1 MFRTDIRGKTYK
13 VKFWLYGNAN
23 TKLGEIPTKH
33 VEFVNITYREIP
45 TISLTIPKR
54 LSNGEVNPIYYNIK
68 SMQFVIMEE
77 YNFKTKK
84 TRYTKFILKDKTTKL
99 NKMKGVKNFTGY
111 GFEYKLKQKTVD
123 LSNKVLQLYPDEVN
137 IGESVLGI
145 FEKETG
151 WKVKYVDE
159 DARYK
164 EEEGMETISKTLYS
178 NYSKANVTDS
188 SILWEAD
195 VKTEIKSGVPLY
207 LTIKHLGLKSYNS
220 KGEVLYSQDIEN
232 VFDEP
237 LHTNITHVTAKHY
250 SVTGNRYG
258 IQYVFKM
265 ADGSTKTVEC
275 NFMNIIN
282 KKITCDNIVISWETG
297 NVVKLK
303 NIRYVNFESMSTDW
317 YNALTEIQDM
327 FECVFMFDG
336 YNKTISAYH
345 KDNIGTVKPYR
356 LSLDRNVIDVEV
368 KEDAEYIS
376 ALKVVSDNVSI
387 TSENIYGGDIIY
399 DYSYYID
406 NNIMSGDLL
415 NHWKRYQAYIKVKQ
429 EEWRLLK
436 NNYMELTQR
445 VTQIDSEITSLNYRI
460 KNMTNLLTAY
470 IASGDEA
477 RQKSLKEE
485 INELQARVESLLS
498 LRADYNKEMDNTSDA
513 MASISTEIKR
523 ENATDSQGKIFTKQ
537 DLSDLDDMY
546 VEDEYSDSYYSTAY
560 GLYNNAL
567 KELEDRVKPL
577 YNFTMN
583 VPNLMKFTNHP
594 QGWDNIISIGDI
606 YYVEGEELV
615 NEIKQDF
622 VRLVSYKI
630 TFDDYGNV
638 IVSEITL
645 SNKDEKISTTKHISN
660 VGRKTSEVS
669 SKVSSWQQVINDA
682 YTSNNFVKTLINGK
696 LDLIAT
702 SVAGRGMR
710 NYIDISDCGIF
721 VIDQDDQNRQIYIGS
736 SMIAISTDGFKTC
749 KTAIDADGITADL
762 LMGRILLGEKLCVSG
777 ENGLF
782 YIGDSEDGMSFG
794 IYIYSS
800 LNNDRTL
807 KIFLGL
813 EKDTTTG
820 LMVAKL
826 KLIGKNGKM
835 MLTEDGLQQ
844 SIPVY
849 STMQNID
856 NGYNVNIYFD
866 LPDEMTDIRKAP
878 MNLRLHKWRG
888 LARNTAS
895 GGYSSS
901 SSGTTTSNGGGY
913 ASSTSSGGT
922 TATNDFLAESWKIPG
937 TTALYNYPCTE
948 IDDTAGAE
956 HPNNHVHGIDPHW
969 FIHNHDIQPH
979 SHSFSIP
986 EHSHNIS
993 MTFSVPNHSHDLI
1006 HGIYESNDMP
1016 SSCEVWVNHVKVGSN
1031 IYTDVI
1037 GLDVAKHLHAGSNL
1051 IEILSSTKGIVDFNM
1066 LVTGFLVW

>member
-1 MFRTDIRGKTYK
+1 MFRIDTKNKTNIKFSLYSSTDSKIS
-13 VKFWLYGNAN
+13 
-23 TKLGEIPTKH
+23 EIPNKYVEY
-33 VEFVNITYREIP
+33 VEFVYKDIP
-45 TISLTIPKR
+45 TISLKIPTMA
-54 LSNGEVNPIYYNIK
+54 SNFQYNKIYNIIK
-68 SMQFVIMEE
+68 SMQFVIMEI
-77 YNFKTKK
+77 YNTKTKK
-84 TRYTKFILKDKTTKL
+84 TTYYKFLLKDKTTKL
-99 NKMKGVKNFTGY
+99 DKVKGVKNFIGY
-111 GFEYKLKQKTVD
+111 SFEYKLKQKTTD

-151 WKVKYVDE
+151 WKVDYVDE

-195 VKTEIKSGVPLY
+195 VKTEVKSGVPLY

-232 VFDEP
+232 VFDKP

-297 NVVKLK
+297 NVVKMK

-327 FECVFMFDG
+327 YDCVFVYDG

-345 KDNIGTVKPYR
+345 KDNIGTEKPYS
-356 LSLDRNVIDVEV
+356 LSLDTNIINIEI
-368 KEDAEYIS
+368 KEDTEYIS

-415 NHWKRYQAYIKVKQ
+415 NHWKRYQDYIKVKQ

-445 VTQIDSEITSLNYRI
+445 VTQVDSEITSLNYRI

-470 IASGDEA
+470 IASGDSA
-477 RQKSLKEE
+477 RQTSLKEE

-523 ENATDSQGKIFTKQ
+523 ENATDSQGKIFTEQ

-567 KELEDRVKPL
+567 KELENRVKPL

-583 VPNLMKFTNHP
+583 MSNLTKAIHHP
-594 QGWDNIISIGDI
+594 YGWDNIISIGDI
-606 YYVEGEELV
+606 YKVDDEELI
-615 NEIKQDF
+615 NEIKQEQ

-630 TFDDYGNV
+630 TFDEKNNPIID
-638 IVSEITL
+638 EITM
-645 SNKDEKISTTKHISN
+645 SNKDEKISTTKHINN
-660 VGRKTSEVS
+660 VGRKTSETS

-721 VIDQDDQNRQIYIGS
+721 VIDQDDQNR
-736 SMIAISTDGFKTC
+736 
-749 KTAIDADGITADL
+749 
-762 LMGRILLGEKLCVSG
+762 
-777 ENGLF
+777 
-782 YIGDSEDGMSFG
+782 
-794 IYIYSS
+794 
-800 LNNDRTL
+800 
-807 KIFLGL
+807 
-813 EKDTTTG
+813 
-820 LMVAKL
+820 
-826 KLIGKNGKM
+826 
-835 MLTEDGLQQ
+835 
-844 SIPVY
+844 
-849 STMQNID
+849 
-856 NGYNVNIYFD
+856 
-866 LPDEMTDIRKAP
+866 
-878 MNLRLHKWRG
+878 
-888 LARNTAS
+888 
-895 GGYSSS
+895 
-901 SSGTTTSNGGGY
+901 
-913 ASSTSSGGT
+913 
-922 TATNDFLAESWKIPG
+922 
-937 TTALYNYPCTE
+937 
-948 IDDTAGAE
+948 
-956 HPNNHVHGIDPHW
+956 
-969 FIHNHDIQPH
+969 
-979 SHSFSIP
+979 
-986 EHSHNIS
+986 
-993 MTFSVPNHSHDLI
+993 
-1006 HGIYESNDMP
+1006 
-1016 SSCEVWVNHVKVGSN
+1016 
-1031 IYTDVI
+1031 
-1037 GLDVAKHLHAGSNL
+1037 
-1051 IEILSSTKGIVDFNM
+1051 
-1066 LVTGFLVW
+1066 

>member
-1 MFRTDIRGKTYK
+1 MFRIDTKNKTNIKFSLYSSTDNKIS
-13 VKFWLYGNAN
+13 
-23 TKLGEIPTKH
+23 EIPNKYVEY
-33 VEFVNITYREIP
+33 VEFVYKDIP
-45 TISLTIPKR
+45 TISLKIPTMA
-54 LSNGEVNPIYYNIK
+54 SNFQYNKIYNIIK
-68 SMQFVIMEE
+68 SMQFVIMEI
-77 YNFKTKK
+77 YNTKTKK
-84 TRYTKFILKDKTTKL
+84 TTYYKFLLKDKTTKL
-99 NKMKGVKNFTGY
+99 DKVKGVKNFIGY
-111 GFEYKLKQKTVD
+111 SFEYKLKQKTVD

-151 WKVKYVDE
+151 WKVDYVDE

-178 NYSKANVTDS
+178 NYSKANVTSS

-195 VKTEIKSGVPLY
+195 VKTNVKSGVPLY

-282 KKITCDNIVISWETG
+282 KKITCDNIIISWETG
-297 NVVKLK
+297 NVVKMK

-327 FECVFMFDG
+327 FECVFVYDG

-345 KDNIGTVKPYR
+345 KDNIGTEKPYS
-356 LSLDRNVIDVEV
+356 LSLDTNIIDVEI
-368 KEDAEYIS
+368 KEDTEYIS

-445 VTQIDSEITSLNYRI
+445 VTQVDSEITSLNYRI

-470 IASGDEA
+470 IASGDSA
-477 RQKSLKEE
+477 RQTSLKEE
-485 INELQARVESLLS
+485 INELQTRVESLLS

-523 ENATDSQGKIFTKQ
+523 ENATDNQGKIFTEQ

-583 VPNLMKFTNHP
+583 MSNLTKAIHHP
-594 QGWDNIISIGDI
+594 YGWDNIISIGDI
-606 YYVEGEELV
+606 YKVDDEELI
-615 NEIKQDF
+615 NEIKQEQ

-630 TFDDYGNV
+630 TFDEKNNPIID
-638 IVSEITL
+638 EITM
-645 SNKDEKISTTKHISN
+645 SNKDEKISTTKHINN
-660 VGRKTSEVS
+660 VGRKTSETS

-794 IYIYSS
+794 IYIYNSLSS
-800 LNNDRTL
+800 GRTL

-849 STMQNID
+849 STMQNISA
-856 NGYNVNIYFD
+856 GYNVNIYFD

-888 LARNTAS
+888 LVRNMAD
-895 GGYSSS
+895 GGYYSSS
-901 SSGTTTSNGGGY
+901 SSTTSSSGGYY

-937 TTALYNYPCTE
+937 TTALYNYPYTE

-979 SHSFSIP
+979 SHSFSVP
-986 EHSHNIS
+986 DHTHTFNIS
-993 MTFSVPNHSHDLI
+993 YSIPNHTHNLI

-1016 SSCEVWVNHVKVGSN
+1016 SNVRIWVNHVLVAQN
-1031 IYTDVI
+1031 VYTNVL
-1037 GLDVAKHLHAGSNL
+1037 GLNVAKHLHAGTNL
-1051 IEILSSTKGIVDFNM
+1051 IEIISDSNGIVDFNM

>member
-1 MFRTDIRGKTYK
+1 MFRRDIRGKTYK

-23 TKLGEIPTKH
+23 DRIGEISTKH
-33 VEFVNITYREIP
+33 VEFVNITYKEIP
-45 TISLTIPKR
+45 TISLKIPKK
-54 LSNGEVNPIYYNIK
+54 LSNGEKNSIYYNIK
-68 SMQFVIMEE
+68 PMQHVIMEE

-84 TRYTKFILKDKTTKL
+84 TKYTKFLLKDETTRIDKRSGL
-99 NKMKGVKNFTGY
+99 KSFTGY
-111 GFEYKLKQKTVD
+111 GFEYKLKQKTTD
-123 LSNKVLQLYPDEVN
+123 LSNKVLQLYPDKVN

-151 WKVKYVDE
+151 WKVDYVDE
-159 DARYK
+159 DARYN

-178 NYSKANVTDS
+178 KYSKANVTSS

-195 VKTEIKSGVPLY
+195 VKTNVKSGVPLY

-275 NFMNIIN
+275 NFMNVIN

-327 FECVFMFDG
+327 FECVFVFDG

-345 KDNIGTVKPYR
+345 KDNIGKIKPYR
-356 LSLDRNVIDVEV
+356 LSLNRNIIDVEV
-368 KEDAEYIS
+368 KADSEYIS
-376 ALKVVSDNVSI
+376 ALKVTSDNVSI
-387 TSENIYGGDIIY
+387 TSENIYGGNIIY

-406 NNIMSGDLL
+406 NKIMDGNLL
-415 NHWKRYQAYIKVKQ
+415 LHWKRYQEYIKVKQ

-445 VTQIDSEITSLNYRI
+445 VTQVDSEITSLNYRI

-498 LRADYNKEMDNTSDA
+498 LRADYNKEMDKTSDS

-567 KELEDRVKPL
+567 KELEDRIKPL

-630 TFDDYGNV
+630 AFDDYGNV

-721 VIDQDDQNRQIYIGS
+721 VIDQDDQNRQIYMGS

-794 IYIYSS
+794 IYIYNS
-800 LNNDRTL
+800 LNNGRTL

-813 EKDTTTG
+813 EKDKSTG

-849 STMQNID
+849 STMQNIS

-878 MNLRLHKWRG
+878 LNLRLHKWRG
-888 LARNTAS
+888 LARNTSS
-895 GGYSSS
+895 GGYASS
-901 SSGTTTSNGGGY
+901 SSGATTNNGGGY
-913 ASSTSSGGT
+913 ASSTGGGGSTTTSNLNFTNNPISYVPLLGDMPSSSKALQT
-922 TATNDFLAESWKIPG
+922 LWYDHRHVVPADSLNHTHSIPS
-937 TTALYNYPCTE
+937 
-948 IDDTAGAE
+948 
-956 HPNNHVHGIDPHW
+956 
-969 FIHNHDIQPH
+969 H
-979 SHSFSIP
+979 SHSFSVP
-986 EHSHNIS
+986 AHSHNIS
-993 MTFSVPNHSHDLI
+993 MSFSVPNHTHDLI

-1016 SSCEVWVNHVKVGSN
+1016 SNVRIWVNHVLVAQN
-1031 IYTDVI
+1031 VYTNVL
-1037 GLDVAKHLHAGSNL
+1037 GLNVAKNLHAGANL
-1051 IEILSSTKGIVDFNM
+1051 IEIISDSKGIVDFNM